1 MIKAPYAVNDIRAP
15 SDKAQ
20 AVTHIRKIVEAYYQ
34 RKKGASSGGA
44 ARAPVAVP
52 NAPRKGG

>member
-1 MIKAPYAVNDIRAP
+1 MIQAPYTVNDIRAP

-20 AVTHIRKIVEAYYQ
+20 ALAHIRKVVENYYQ
-34 RKKGASSGGA
+34 RKKGGSSGGPT
-44 ARAPVAVP
+44 RASVAVP